1 MVIQY
6 SPGTAETNSINHKV
20 PIIKDSKQLWK
31 QQSQGELKFQG
42 G

>member
-6 SPGTAETNSINHKV
+6 FPGIAKTNLINHKV
-20 PIIKDSKQLWK
+20 PIIKDNKQLWK